1 MRELAHHRAELLGE
15 YIARTGATVR
25 AAGKQFG
32 VSKSTVHTV
41 VTITNGLCGW

>member
-1 MRELAHHRAELLGE
+1 MRDLVHQRAIVLGE
-15 YIARTGATVR
+15 YIIENKATVR
-25 AAGKQFG
+25 TAAKQFN